1 MAVGVDTADEAT
13 GEGVGLSLGVG
24 PEHVVP
30 ELVVD
35 GLDPLPLGVVLASLL
50 PVLRVYEM
58 DLAVL
63 VAAAGGAA
71 PVEILEPLHPGTAQV
86 VEAAQRADRAPEFVL
101 AMIAEEGGQLAV
113 DRAACPRAGKDHAHV
128 FWPWMVP
135 GPAGRP
141 EVVRRH

>member
-1 MAVGVDTADEAT
+1 MAVRVDATDEAR

-35 GLDPLPLGVVLASLL
+35 GLDPLPLGVVLAPLL
-50 PVLRVYEM
+50 PVLRVHEM

-71 PVEILEPLHPGTAQV
+71 PVEVLEPLNPGTAQV
-86 VEAAQRADRAPEFVL
+86 IEAAERADRAPELVL
-101 AMIAEEGGQLAV
+101 AMIAKKGGQLAV
-113 DRAACPRAGKDHAHV
+113 DRAACP
-128 FWPWMVP
+128 
-135 GPAGRP
+135 
-141 EVVRRH
+141 